1 MKWKNGRLE
10 RVVVVVVVAVG
21 GGGGTVGPQ
30 LWKCVPGIHRTD
42 SSRQTL
48 GSAIARVVAVCSLRD
63 AGKLALA
70 RPNKKKHHN
79 HPTSLPPPLL
89 PGTRQNRI
97 PTARERFNQ
106 ATVSNSVKL
115 RKQRF
120 KGMSGCDPQSGRI
133 DWTIGGDNSAARSQQ
148 STAYF
153 RFSHFCFVCSRL
165 VNKN

>member
-1 MKWKNGRLE
+1 MQMKWKNGRLE

-79 HPTSLPPPLL
+79 HPTSLPPPPPSRYTAKSDTYSSRKVQ
-89 PGTRQNRI
+89 PGHGVQLG
-97 PTARERFNQ
+97 Q
-106 ATVSNSVKL
+106 AAK
-115 RKQRF
+115 
-120 KGMSGCDPQSGRI
+120 
-133 DWTIGGDNSAARSQQ
+133 AA
-148 STAYF
+148 
-153 RFSHFCFVCSRL
+153 L
-165 VNKN
+165 